1 MTAASDVVYLADHSV
16 VLAIPA
22 VAPALIIVAVGENHG
37 RTTSVATVRSLWCS
51 SISTCPGTSTVNV
64 NS

>member
-22 VAPALIIVAVGENHG
+22 VAPALIIVAAVLYVVRKDRRAERAEKLEQEGE
-37 RTTSVATVRSLWCS
+37 
-51 SISTCPGTSTVNV
+51 P
-64 NS
+64 